1 MTIWLNCPTFPPFG
15 VICVRY
21 QLSPIHCVILI
32 LLLWTLYQLTWS
44 KDREDSTRIQCGMEI
59 NIQKIFGVKRGSN
72 GASPW
77 ITSVVCLRDD
87 RIILA
92 DSGNPRILLYDQ
104 EGNLLNEISLH
115 GKPRDM
121 VLLDDS
127 QLVMTF
133 PNLLMIQFLHVEDLK
148 VTKTVHI
155 GYECFGITRVG
166 DRMVVTC
173 GTHLATLDI
182 EGNLLDTIPTRNR
195 SARYIC
201 SDDRQNI
208 YFTGWEFDS
217 IHCISPSGAYSII
230 PADSSLRYCRGL
242 VIHDDSLLV
251 VGRWSHNICRFTL
264 DGEQRGAIVTKADGL
279 DVPIALA
286 LSANKPNTFLI
297 TNNNGRSVVI
307 CKMVD
312 PSEKEEKGMDEMCEE
327 QAEKK
332 DEDIKNS
339 L

>member
-1 MTIWLNCPTFPPFG
+1 
-15 VICVRY
+15 
-21 QLSPIHCVILI
+21 
-32 LLLWTLYQLTWS
+32 
-44 KDREDSTRIQCGMEI
+44 MEI
-59 NIQKIFGVKRGSN
+59 NIQKIFGVKRGSY

-77 ITSVVCLRDD
+77 ITSVVCLPDD

-104 EGNLLNEISLH
+104 DGNLLNEISLQ

-121 VLLDDS
+121 ALLDDN

-133 PNLLMIQFLHVEDLK
+133 PNQLMIQFLHLEKLK
-148 VTKTVHI
+148 VTKIVHI

-166 DRMVVTC
+166 DKLVVTC

-182 EGNLLDTIPTRNR
+182 EGNLLDTTPTRNR
-195 SARYIC
+195 STRYIC
-201 SDDRQNI
+201 SDDRHNI

-217 IHCISPSGAYSII
+217 IHCISSSGAYSII
-230 PADSSLRYCRGL
+230 PADSSLRYCRAL
-242 VIHDDSLLV
+242 VVQDDSLLV

-264 DGEQRGAIVTKADGL
+264 GGEQKEAIVTKADGL
-279 DVPIALA
+279 DVPVALA
-286 LSANKPNTFLI
+286 LSANKPNSFLI

-307 CKMVD
+307 FEMVD
-312 PSEKEEKGMDEMCEE
+312 PSEKEEKGAMDEMCGE
-327 QAEKK
+327 QAEKT
-332 DEDIKNS
+332 EGDIKNF

>member
-1 MTIWLNCPTFPPFG
+1 MNPFRHFV

-21 QLSPIHCVILI
+21 QLSHIQRVIQI

-44 KDREDSTRIQCGMEI
+44 KDREDNTRIQYGMEI

-77 ITSVVCLRDD
+77 ITSVVCLPDD

-121 VLLDDS
+121 VLLDDH

-133 PNLLMIQFLHVEDLK
+133 PNLLMIQFLHLEELK
-148 VTKTVHI
+148 VTKTAHI
-155 GYECFGITRVG
+155 GYECFGITRVA
-166 DRMVVTC
+166 DKLIVTC
-173 GTHLATLDI
+173 GTHLATLDV
-182 EGNLLDTIPTRNR
+182 EGNLLGTTPTRNR

-201 SDDRQNI
+201 SDDRHNI
-208 YFTGWEFDS
+208 YFTGWEFDA
-217 IHCISPSGAYSII
+217 IHCISSSGAYSII
-230 PADSSLRYCRGL
+230 PADSSLKYCRAL
-242 VIHDDSLLV
+242 VVHDDSLLV

-264 DGEQRGAIVTKADGL
+264 DGEQREAIVTKADGL

-307 CKMVD
+307 CEIVD
-312 PSEKEEKGMDEMCEE
+312 PSDKEEKGAMDEMCEE

-332 DEDIKNS
+332 EEDIKNS